1 MLGAVY
7 DALAV
12 LARKLR
18 FAFIRVLF
26 DILFWIAV
34 LAALAWYAFAV
45 GGGELR
51 IYALAGVFLGGALY
65 FTALSRASRR
75 LLEAAFGAM
84 FWLLRVCAAPAAACF
99 TAINKFCGF
108 LSNLFHFA
116 EKRDILYRNADEII
130 AIRERVY
137 KRGGGLEE
145 NQEAKAFHN
154 YRNRNLLR
162 IRRHK
167 FDKSSDK
174 HKRAARAGRYTEFGA
189 ENGTQRQRRFTS
201 SYRI

>member
-1 MLGAVY
+1 MEISPGGQLAAFLMAAVTGGVLGAVY

-130 AIRERVY
+130 AKHISP
-137 KRGGGLEE
+137 LE
-145 NQEAKAFHN
+145 ASPAV
-154 YRNRNLLR
+154 RP
-162 IRRHK
+162 
-167 FDKSSDK
+167 
-174 HKRAARAGRYTEFGA
+174 
-189 ENGTQRQRRFTS
+189 
-201 SYRI
+201 